1 VTWLVWRQHRQQA
14 LAAAVGLLA
23 VALFLVPSGRQ
34 MHAAFDEL
42 GLEAC
47 LRTAGDAELIPAD
60 GGCKQLSEQ
69 FSGRFQG
76 VALASLLLLFL
87 PALAGLFW
95 GAPLVARELEHGT
108 HRLVWT
114 QGVTRLR
121 WATVKLGLVG
131 AGVVLVAVAYAL
143 LVGWWIA
150 PLNDATGYRFTWL
163 FFDQQGPVLVAYAL
177 FAVALGVLAGT
188 LTRKV
193 LPAMAVTLGGYLAT
207 RVLVALMVRPRFLP
221 QRRRTYPVVAD
232 TPTESNPLT
241 GDWVITRAST
251 APRGSSSPQA
261 AAPRRSAT
269 PPPPP
274 GARPSTARAPTTRTC
289 SSRRTGSGSSRASRP
304 PCSSPWPPC
313 WCWPPSTWSGAGWPE
328 PGSSRRAG
336 RASEAPSTRSVP
348 AGDEGDTGGRQ
359 DDLDEQLDPVD
370 PARASDAHGVGEQRP
385 DEGGDDADDDR
396 QPDGNGLPAW
406 KHQPAERPDDQA
418 DDDGADD
425 AGDRHRVLLLSLE
438 VSPTGQATPVPP
450 MPQ

>member
-108 HRLVWT
+108 HRLVLT

-241 GDWVITRAST
+241 GDWVITRGVYSAQGVKLTPGSGAQTVCDST
-251 APRGSSSPQA
+251 AA
-261 AAPRRSAT
+261 AQC
-269 PPPPP
+269 
-274 GARPSTARAPTTRTC
+274 TAKY
-289 SSRRTGSGSSRASRP
+289 
-304 PCSSPWPPC
+304 
-313 WCWPPSTWSGAGWPE
+313 GAG
-328 PGSSRRAG
+328 AYN
-336 RASEAPSTRSVP
+336 
-348 AGDEGDTGGRQ
+348 Q
-359 DDLDEQLDPVD
+359 DVF
-370 PARASDAHGVGEQRP
+370 
-385 DEGGDDADDDR
+385 
-396 QPDGNGLPAW
+396 
-406 KHQPAERPDDQA
+406 QPA
-418 DDDGADD
+418 
-425 AGDRHRVLLLSLE
+425 DRFWLFQGIETALFVALAAVLVLAAVHLVRRRL
-438 VSPTGQATPVPP
+438 A
-450 MPQ
+450 